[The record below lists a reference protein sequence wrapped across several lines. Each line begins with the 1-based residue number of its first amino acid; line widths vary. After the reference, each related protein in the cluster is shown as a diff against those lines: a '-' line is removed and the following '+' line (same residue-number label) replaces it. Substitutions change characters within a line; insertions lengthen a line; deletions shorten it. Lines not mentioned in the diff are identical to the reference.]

1 MPGMPPSVG
10 ADLPF
15 VSLLLAPSGCR
26 SLLGCPRHE
35 PCQLVPLGLPSSFVT
50 SNTAPGTQPGSPLS
64 PCQPWVPALPP
75 SPWEGTAA
83 SLGTPGTAAAASLGT
98 VPVSV
103 PSLAAPPAAAEGLG
117 QAVLGRG
124 GCCVL
129 LGIWRHFQPSP
140 PELFV
145 QTLCLASGGAART
158 QPWVVEG
165 NCPGFSLARS

>member
-26 SLLGCPRHE
+26 SLLGWPRHE

-50 SNTAPGTQPGSPLS
+50 SNTAPGTQPESPLS

-75 SPWEGTAA
+75 SHWEGTAA
-83 SLGTPGTAAAASLGT
+83 SLGTPGTAAAASLGP

-117 QAVLGRG
+117 RAVLGRG
-124 GCCVL
+124 RLMCAPGNLETFPALSPRAVCANPL
-129 LGIWRHFQPSP
+129 PGIWGSCRD
-140 PELFV
+140 
-145 QTLCLASGGAART
+145 TAMGG
-158 QPWVVEG
+158 G
-165 NCPGFSLARS
+165 G